1 MAQSP
6 EERRGAF
13 EARLAKGRAKRE
25 AQREAQSA
33 SGSLRPDDLA
43 INELRDEW
51 KQWNSGNSPDS
62 LDPDDSKI
70 MGEVGR
76 LCTNISKQRLAANY
90 STDGRSDTPIGS
102 RWGELEFENL
112 CMQAFDWLFFTAGK
126 TNQFTYAF
134 DNASTIQHWRNLI
147 ARQIRHMLAHRRN
160 KTNIDNYVERA
171 KKLLGGPPFESR
183 EIEGTTWYGLGPRPD
198 PDPDDR
204 LALQALQEGEDP
216 GRVRRNEKFE
226 SARTRVS
233 LVERKTIRKTTDRAP
248 SIWDDSQLTIC
259 LEGIGKCYPC
269 GFTLGHVE
277 QIFKDVLTFLDVPGL
292 TNMETEN
299 AVTENE
305 SDDVSE
311 NLIADLHRAD
321 HTETE
326 RLALSEDTSRIML
339 DGFTETDLEIMRRHV
354 NGESLEKIGLDLD
367 IGSRPTVTKRLN
379 QIKETLRERGS
390 ALLGPGS
397 TQEELLADLES
408 VLLDALVRGVPET
421 DPSP

>member
-6 EERRGAF
+6 EERRAAL
-13 EARLAKGRAKRE
+13 EARLTKGRAKRE
-25 AQREAQSA
+25 AEREARTA
-33 SGSLRPDDLA
+33 SGNLRPDDLVF
-43 INELRDEW
+43 NELRDEW
-51 KQWNSGNSPDS
+51 KQWNSGDNPDS

-76 LCTNISKQRLAANY
+76 LCTNLSKEYLAKTY
-90 STDGRSDTPIGS
+90 SNNNRADTPFGS
-102 RWGELEFENL
+102 RWGKNELDDL
-112 CMQAFDWLFFTAGK
+112 YMRAFDWLFATAGK
-126 TNQFTYAF
+126 PNQFTYAF

-147 ARQIRHMLAHRRN
+147 ALQITHMLAHQRTR
-160 KTNIDNYVERA
+160 TTVDNLVERA
-171 KKLLGGPPFESR
+171 KKLLGGPLFESR
-183 EIEGTTWYGLGPRPD
+183 EIEGRTWYGLGSRPD

-216 GRVRRNEKFE
+216 GRVRRGEKFA

-233 LVERKTIRKTTDRAP
+233 LVERKAIRKATDRAP
-248 SIWDDSQLTIC
+248 VIWDDSGLTIC
-259 LEGIGKCYPC
+259 LEGIGRCYPC
-269 GFTLGHVE
+269 GFTLRHVE

-292 TNMETEN
+292 TNIETGN
-299 AVTENE
+299 SVTENE

-311 NLIADLHRAD
+311 NLIVDLHRAD

-326 RLALSEDTSRIML
+326 RLALSEDTIHIMF
-339 DGFTETDLEIMRRHV
+339 DGFTETDLEILRRHLY
-354 NGESLEKIGLDLD
+354 GEGLEKIGLDLD
-367 IGSRPTVTKRLN
+367 IGSRPTVTNRLN

-397 TQEELLADLES
+397 TQEDILAVLES
-408 VLLDALVRGVPET
+408 LMVTALVRGVPET

>member
-1 MAQSP
+1 
-6 EERRGAF
+6 
-13 EARLAKGRAKRE
+13 
-25 AQREAQSA
+25 
-33 SGSLRPDDLA
+33 
-43 INELRDEW
+43 
-51 KQWNSGNSPDS
+51 
-62 LDPDDSKI
+62 
-70 MGEVGR
+70 
-76 LCTNISKQRLAANY
+76 
-90 STDGRSDTPIGS
+90 
-102 RWGELEFENL
+102 
-112 CMQAFDWLFFTAGK
+112 
-126 TNQFTYAF
+126 
-134 DNASTIQHWRNLI
+134 
-147 ARQIRHMLAHRRN
+147 
-160 KTNIDNYVERA
+160 
-171 KKLLGGPPFESR
+171 
-183 EIEGTTWYGLGPRPD
+183 
-198 PDPDDR
+198 
-204 LALQALQEGEDP
+204 
-216 GRVRRNEKFE
+216 
-226 SARTRVS
+226 
-233 LVERKTIRKTTDRAP
+233 
-248 SIWDDSQLTIC
+248 
-259 LEGIGKCYPC
+259 
-269 GFTLGHVE
+269 
-277 QIFKDVLTFLDVPGL
+277 
-292 TNMETEN
+292 METEN